1 MEVLTA
7 IIENYAKAHG
17 ISAYTLRHYTVT
29 KEQLSQ
35 RIQCAPGAAFFY
47 KFECDGIISEDA
59 DISKPLCTIKTN
71 DDYLDLSAVV
81 MHKDDGTIQR
91 GEANFILQCDNTA
104 TIKLTE
110 PGDGIES
117 QFSEIYNACLH
128 YVQLTP
134 SEGTSNGGRERYVKV
149 SL

>member
-1 MEVLTA
+1 MDVLTA
-7 IIENYAKAHG
+7 IIDNYAKAHG

-29 KEQLSQ
+29 KDQLTQ
-35 RIQCAPGAAFFY
+35 RLQCAPGAAFFY
-47 KFECDGIISEDA
+47 KFECDGKINEEA
-59 DISKPLCTIKTN
+59 DIRKPLCNIKTN
-71 DDYLDLSAVV
+71 DDYLDLSLVV

-104 TIKLTE
+104 QITLYE
-110 PGDGIES
+110 SGGDIET

-134 SEGTSNGGRERYVKV
+134 SEGVANGENEKYVKV
-149 SL
+149 SF